1 MQSSGSESGGGS
13 DSSSSSVSDSGS
25 DSGGGVWERESE
37 CVLCVRA
44 HVCVCV
50 CVCTE
55 GYAKD
60 RESVRDN
67 DEESI
72 GNRELIADSHISIR
86 IIQCP
91 EYVLREQ

>member
-13 DSSSSSVSDSGS
+13 DSSSSSVSDS
-25 DSGGGVWERESE
+25 DSGGGVWERETE
-37 CVLCVRA
+37 CVLCARA
-44 HVCVCV
+44 SARV
-50 CVCTE
+50 CVCTDK
-55 GYAKD
+55 YAKY

-67 DEESI
+67 DKGSI

>member
-1 MQSSGSESGGGS
+1 M
-13 DSSSSSVSDSGS
+13 
-25 DSGGGVWERESE
+25 WERESE
-37 CVLCVRA
+37 CVLCASA
-44 HVCVCV
+44 HVCVC
-50 CVCTE
+50 TE
-55 GYAKD
+55 VYAKY

-67 DEESI
+67 DKESI